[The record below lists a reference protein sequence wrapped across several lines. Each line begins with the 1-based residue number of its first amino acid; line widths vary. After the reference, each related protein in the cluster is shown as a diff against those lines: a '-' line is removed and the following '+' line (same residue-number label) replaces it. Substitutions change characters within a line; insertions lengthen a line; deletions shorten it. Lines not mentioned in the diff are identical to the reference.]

1 MAVKTNNT
9 PATAPTIVPATQ
21 PDFKT
26 CLVKAQDTYLK
37 MIDAQFLSHGMK
49 MSDYQKTCA
58 MNAIY
63 AFQTVLDKT
72 GGKFSDPD
80 FDQTSLTGIL
90 KTTAAL
96 ELNASAT
103 PREVYFTIR
112 KEKRGDLWIKK
123 LEMGIEG
130 DGNDALL
137 RRFGVDVKKVGR
149 PWLVREGDEFTFPT
163 HTGFE
168 VTPPVWVESGKGYII
183 RVVYP
188 VLLDDDTAEFL
199 IQERGDVRANLLAH
213 LSNNLMNETFGLAES
228 RFKAAI
234 EIKAKIDAKKKELL
248 DLAKKLEMEDI
259 LDNETLQPFL
269 SPAWTEPQS
278 REQMIIRKMRNNAVK
293 KYPKDFGSSFVSE
306 QYNGMDESY
315 KDAQG
320 EVDANANK
328 EMIDITP
335 PDEGIVPSLPLIEA
349 PVDIDIPQPQ
359 KGSVDPI
366 PKTRPEPYQ
375 QPSLEE
381 PEF

>member
-1 MAVKTNNT
+1 MTARTNNT
-9 PATAPTIVPATQ
+9 PATAPVVQ

-26 CLVKAQDTYLK
+26 GLVKAQDTYLK
-37 MIDAQFLSHGMK
+37 MIDDQFSSHGMR

-63 AFQTVLDKT
+63 AIQSVLDKT
-72 GGKFSDPD
+72 GGKFSDSD

-103 PREVYFTIR
+103 PREVYFSIR

-149 PWLVREGDEFTFPT
+149 PWLVREGDDFTFPT
-163 HTGFE
+163 HNGFE
-168 VTPPVWVESGKGYII
+168 VTPPVWIESGNGPIV

-188 VLLDDDTAEFL
+188 VLLSDGSAEFL
-199 IQERGDVRANLLAH
+199 IQEREDVRANLLAH
-213 LSNNLMNETFGLAES
+213 LSNNLMNETFGVAES
-228 RFKAAI
+228 RYKATI
-234 EIKAKIDAKKKELL
+234 EQKAQIDAKKKELL
-248 DLAKKLEMEDI
+248 GTAKALTMEGI
-259 LDNETLQPFL
+259 LDNETLQPYI

-306 QYNGMDESY
+306 SYNGMDESFR
-315 KDAQG
+315 DAQG
-320 EVDANANK
+320 EIDTNANK
-328 EMIDITP
+328 ELKDITP
-335 PDEGIVPSLPLIEA
+335 PEDVTQQMPLIEA
-349 PVDIDIPQPQ
+349 TVSAEVEQPTKGKTTSVPQVHPQ
-359 KGSVDPI
+359 A
-366 PKTRPEPYQ
+366 Y
-375 QPSLEE
+375 QPSFEE
-381 PEF
+381 PGF

>member
-1 MAVKTNNT
+1 MSTKTNNT
-9 PATAPTIVPATQ
+9 PAVSAPAPVAQITQ

-26 CLVKAQDTYLK
+26 GLVKAQDTYLK
-37 MIDAQFLSHGMK
+37 MIDSQFLSHGMR

-63 AFQTVLDKT
+63 AIQSVLDKT

-103 PREVYFTIR
+103 PREVYFSVR

-149 PWLVREGDEFTFPT
+149 PWLVREEDDFTFPT
-163 HTGFE
+163 HNGFE
-168 VTPPVWVESGKGYII
+168 VTPPQWIESGKGDII

-188 VLLDDDTAEFL
+188 VLLSDGSAEFL
-199 IQERGDVRANLLAH
+199 IQERDDVRANLLAH
-213 LSNNLMNETFGLAES
+213 LSNNLMNETFGFAES
-228 RFKAAI
+228 RYKATT
-234 EIKAKIDAKKKELL
+234 EQKTKIDAKKKELL
-248 DLAKKLEMEDI
+248 TIAKGLDLEGI
-259 LDNETLQPFL
+259 LDSEALQPYI

-306 QYNGMDESY
+306 SYNGMDESY
-315 KDAQG
+315 RDVQN
-320 EVDANANK
+320 EVAANANSV
-328 EMIDITP
+328 MIDITP
-335 PDEGIVPSLPLIEA
+335 PFEESANSCVENPGIPETHAAI
-349 PVDIDIPQPQ
+349 
-359 KGSVDPI
+359 
-366 PKTRPEPYQ
+366 PEPT
-375 QPSLEE
+375 QPEQLAFEQ
-381 PEF
+381 PGF

>member
-1 MAVKTNNT
+1 MATKTNNT
-9 PATAPTIVPATQ
+9 PATAPAVQ

-26 CLVKAQDTYLK
+26 GLVKAQDTYLK
-37 MIDAQFLSHGMK
+37 MIDDQFSSHGMH

-63 AFQTVLDKT
+63 AIQSVLDKT
-72 GGKFSDPD
+72 GGKFSDSD

-90 KTTAAL
+90 KTVAAL

-103 PREVYFTIR
+103 PREVYFSIR

-149 PWLVREGDEFTFPT
+149 PWLVREGDDFTFPT
-163 HTGFE
+163 HNGFE
-168 VTPPVWVESGKGYII
+168 VTPPVWIESGNGPIV

-188 VLLDDDTAEFL
+188 VLLSDGSAEFL
-199 IQERGDVRANLLAH
+199 IQEREDVRANLLAH
-213 LSNNLMNETFGLAES
+213 LSNNLMNETFGIAKS
-228 RFKAAI
+228 RYDANVEQK
-234 EIKAKIDAKKKELL
+234 KQIDAKKKELL
-248 DLAKKLEMEDI
+248 TVAKGLTMEGI
-259 LDNETLQPFL
+259 LDNEALQEFI

-306 QYNGMDESY
+306 SYNGMDESFR
-315 KDAQG
+315 DAQS
-320 EVDANANK
+320 EIDANANK
-328 EMIDITP
+328 ELKDITP
-335 PDEGIVPSLPLIEA
+335 PEDDTQQTHLIESA
-349 PVDIDIPQPQ
+349 VTAEAGRPEKGKATSIPQA
-359 KGSVDPI
+359 
-366 PKTRPEPYQ
+366 Y
-375 QPSLEE
+375 QPSFEE
-381 PEF
+381 PGF

>member
-1 MAVKTNNT
+1 MTTKTNNT
-9 PATAPTIVPATQ
+9 PATTPVVQATQ

-26 CLVKAQDTYLK
+26 GLVKAQDTYLR
-37 MIDAQFLSHGMK
+37 MIDAQFLSHGMR

-63 AFQTVLDKT
+63 AIQSVLDKT
-72 GGKFSDPD
+72 GGKFSDTD

-103 PREVYFTIR
+103 PREVYFSIR

-149 PWLVREGDEFTFPT
+149 PWLVREGDDFTFPT
-163 HTGFE
+163 HNGFE
-168 VTPPVWVESGKGYII
+168 VTPPVWVESGNGPII

-188 VLLDDDTAEFL
+188 VLLSDGSAEFL
-199 IQERGDVRANLLAH
+199 IQEREDVRANLLAH
-213 LSNNLMNETFGLAES
+213 LSNNLMNETFGVAES
-228 RFKAAI
+228 RYKATV
-234 EIKAKIDAKKKELL
+234 EQKAQIDTKKKELL
-248 DLAKKLEMEDI
+248 NTAKGLTMEGI
-259 LDNETLQPFL
+259 LDNETLQPYI

-306 QYNGMDESY
+306 SYNGMDESFR
-315 KDAQG
+315 DAQS
-320 EVDANANK
+320 EIDANANK
-328 EMIDITP
+328 EFKDITP
-335 PDEGIVPSLPLIEA
+335 PEDTDMGMPLIEA
-349 PVDIDIPQPQ
+349 TVAVETVQPPKSKTTSIPQTHPQ
-359 KGSVDPI
+359 A
-366 PKTRPEPYQ
+366 Y
-375 QPSLEE
+375 QPSFEE
-381 PEF
+381 PGF